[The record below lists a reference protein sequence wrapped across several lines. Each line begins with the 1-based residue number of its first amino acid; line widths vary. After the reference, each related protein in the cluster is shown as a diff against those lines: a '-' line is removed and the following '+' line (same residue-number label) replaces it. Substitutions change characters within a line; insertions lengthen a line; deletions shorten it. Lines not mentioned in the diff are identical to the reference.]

1 MDSLKAK
8 LEGNSGEFATTFTQT
23 EVFDD
28 SALISASDGCNNKDS
43 LLYVQFSCVQTPD
56 EMRTKYEHLSI
67 VASVGVFVASLFL
80 IVIYYM
86 KRYSKMN
93 QLDWDI
99 QTITPGDYTLQ
110 YEITDEAYH
119 WFLNT
124 IYYPGSFEQEGT
136 SIALALKNYMKAELE
151 KMLTEKLNEM
161 RSSGKDMSN
170 IKI

>member
-1 MDSLKAK
+1 
-8 LEGNSGEFATTFTQT
+8 
-23 EVFDD
+23 
-28 SALISASDGCNNKDS
+28 
-43 LLYVQFSCVQTPD
+43 
-56 EMRTKYEHLSI
+56 LSI
-67 VASVGVFVASLFL
+67 VASVGVFVAFLFL